1 MNTKHGQAWQTDL
14 QRVANWSLAST
25 EASAASDRRKD
36 RLTLQQRSTFGP
48 AMKNHKVQMYSFLTV
63 CICFQVLIFRTTTTV
78 LSPHYL
84 THLSS
89 HFFPLQSRSGRM
101 PMSRETKSGL
111 HKANDNTLLE
121 VQNCSRS
128 VNSQQRPLQFS
139 IPIMLKLKL
148 VPICLHGLCVW
159 LKKSTDTRRKALQ
172 LCIINSMH

>member
-1 MNTKHGQAWQTDL
+1 
-14 QRVANWSLAST
+14 
-25 EASAASDRRKD
+25 
-36 RLTLQQRSTFGP
+36 
-48 AMKNHKVQMYSFLTV
+48 MYSFLTV
-63 CICFQVLIFRTTTTV
+63 YICFQVLVFRTTTTV

-89 HFFPLQSRSGRM
+89 HFFPLQSHSGRT
-101 PMSRETKSGL
+101 PTSKETKSGL
-111 HKANDNTLLE
+111 HKANDNTQLK

-159 LKKSTDTRRKALQ
+159 LKTSTDTGRKALQ
-172 LCIINSMH
+172 LCIINSLHYWLQHCLAFSFL

>member
-1 MNTKHGQAWQTDL
+1 MA
-14 QRVANWSLAST
+14 R
-25 EASAASDRRKD
+25 AASDKRKA
-36 RLTLQQRSTFGP
+36 RLTLQQCSTFGP
-48 AMKNHKVQMYSFLTV
+48 TMKNHKVQMCSFLTV
-63 CICFQVLIFRTTTTV
+63 YICFQVLVFRTTTTA

-89 HFFPLQSRSGRM
+89 HFFPLQSYSGRM
-101 PMSRETKSGL
+101 PASKETKSGL

-121 VQNCSRS
+121 VQNCRRS

-159 LKKSTDTRRKALQ
+159 LKKSTDTGRKALQ
-172 LCIINSMH
+172 LCIINSLH